1 MKARLSG
8 SDIGAVVHRWVLD
21 CVCLFD
27 TDDDDG
33 DDGDDVIDAA
43 EKTVIW

>member
-1 MKARLSG
+1 
-8 SDIGAVVHRWVLD
+8 VLD

-33 DDGDDVIDAA
+33 DDVIDAA
-43 EKTVIW
+43 EKTVI